1 MKKILIIDTRQD
13 NLQLIKFILTSRG
26 FDVFTHSTGL
36 GVLEVVKKYVPNLN
50 LSAIQVPGK
59 SDIKI
64 SKEFKQ
70 MYSAPTILISGYS
83 KKSQFKKKILKAS

>member
-1 MKKILIIDTRQD
+1 MKKILIIDADQD
-13 NLQLIKFILTSRG
+13 NLQLVKFILTSRG

-36 GVLEVVKKYVPNLN
+36 GVLEVVRKYVPNLN
-50 LSAIQVPGK
+50 LLEIQLPAK

-64 SKEFKQ
+64 SKEFKE

-83 KKSQFKKKILKAS
+83 RKQFKKKTLKAS